1 MSRKMENPD
10 IDLENSNSI
19 ESDQNQLEV
28 DSDEENEYL
37 EIDELARNESD
48 SNSTC
53 NDQKLYLLRKL
64 SPVTVDTSRNKHNF
78 TIENILGLS
87 ETQNKNGFK
96 NSEDQDLRKLKDL
109 NKLNGISESSD
120 AETRRISST
129 ESFVKPVP
137 VLASA
142 YMKQYHQGTLKFFI
156 YITQTF
162 SPSGF
167 QKYKS
172 NHKIFSSTNRHRGL
186 QARKRKKFF
195 TTLSQFICQQFF
207 LSKLDRIQ
215 FKSKFQCSR

>member
-1 MSRKMENPD
+1 MENPD

-53 NDQKLYLLRKL
+53 NDQNLYLLRKL

-87 ETQNKNGFK
+87 ETQKKIGFK

-156 YITQTF
+156 YITQTILRRDFKNINLITKF
-162 SPSGF
+162 SLALTGIEDCKREKERNFLQHSRSSSANNF
-167 QKYKS
+167 FCRNWTEFNS
-172 NHKIFSSTNRHRGL
+172 NLSFSAQGNN
-186 QARKRKKFF
+186 
-195 TTLSQFICQQFF
+195 
-207 LSKLDRIQ
+207 
-215 FKSKFQCSR
+215 